1 MRKVGDSTG
10 STFSANAARRKDR
23 DISAGSTFSANAAL
37 KNGDTTVAHYPQMP
51 PPVRNRDNTG
61 STLSANTAVCTVK

>member
-1 MRKVGDSTG
+1 
-10 STFSANAARRKDR
+10 
-23 DISAGSTFSANAAL
+23 L